1 VPNVESGPARRGGA
15 GHSERSEESQS
26 SLAGSHSEHREESRS
41 SRERGLLGDLPPEE
55 FARQADRIVQWVRE
69 YLEHPE
75 RYPVVPR
82 VRPGEIAASLPETP
96 PTAAESFDAIL
107 DDFER
112 LIVPGVTHWNHP
124 GFFAYFAITA
134 SAPGIL
140 AEMLIS
146 ALNVNG
152 MLWKTS
158 PSATELEERALDWLR
173 QLLGLGTGWFGIIN
187 DTASI
192 STLLA
197 LAAAREAKPELGI
210 RERGLAGRA
219 DLPRLRVYTSSHAHS
234 SVDKAAITL
243 GLGHEN
249 VVHVATDDAFRMRVD
264 VLESAVAEDRAR
276 GYLPLATVATV
287 GTTSTTSIDPVPAI
301 AALCE
306 RERMWLHVDGSYG
319 GVAAVVPEMRH
330 VLDGVERADS
340 LVVNPHKWL
349 FTPIDL
355 SAMFTRRPDVLKR
368 AFSLVPEYL
377 VTREQSDVV
386 NLMDY
391 GVQLGRRFR
400 ALKLWMVIRAFG
412 ADGLAA
418 RLRAQ
423 MDMARELAEWIDETP
438 DWERVAP
445 VPFSLVCFRYAPA
458 GTGEVERTALNE
470 AILDRVNASGKV
482 YLSHTK
488 LGDRYVLRLAIG
500 NLRTERRHV
509 AEAWRLLQE
518 AARVATGGA

>member
-1 VPNVESGPARRGGA
+1 MTGDEFRRHGYA
-15 GHSERSEESQS
+15 LVDWIADY
-26 SLAGSHSEHREESRS
+26 LA
-41 SRERGLLGDLPPEE
+41 
-55 FARQADRIVQWVRE
+55 
-69 YLEHPE
+69 HPE
-75 RYPVVPR
+75 RYPVLPR
-82 VRPGEIAASLPETP
+82 VVPGDVRQALPA
-96 PTAAESFDAIL
+96 TAPERGESFDAIMA
-107 DDFER
+107 DFER
-112 LIVPGVTHWNHP
+112 VLVPALTHWNHP
-124 GFFAYFAITA
+124 GFFAYFAISA

-146 ALNVNG
+146 ALNVNA

-158 PSATELEERALDWLR
+158 PAATELELRTLDWLR
-173 QLLGLGTGWFGIIN
+173 QLLGLQDGWFGLIN

-197 LAAAREAKPELGI
+197 LAAAREAKPELAI
-210 RERGLAGRA
+210 REKGMAGRT

-243 GLGHEN
+243 GFGHEN
-249 VVHVATDDAFRMRVD
+249 VVHIDTDADFRMRVD
-264 VLESAVAEDRAR
+264 ALETAVRSDRAA
-276 GYLPLATVATV
+276 GYLPVATVATV

-301 AALCE
+301 AALCA
-306 RERMWLHVDGSYG
+306 REGMWLHVDGSYG

-330 VLDGVERADS
+330 VLAGVELADS

-377 VTREQSDVV
+377 VTREQGDVV

-412 ADGLAA
+412 AEGLAA
-418 RLRAQ
+418 RLRQQ
-423 MDMARELAEWIDETP
+423 MEMARAFAGWVSDAA

-458 GTGEVERTALNE
+458 GTSETERDALNA
-470 AILDRVNASGKV
+470 AILERVNASGRA

-488 LGDRYVLRLAIG
+488 LHGHYVLRLAIG
-500 NLRTERRHV
+500 NMRTEPRHV
-509 AEAWRLLQE
+509 SDAWRLLRE
-518 AARVATGGA
+518 AAAATHVTA

>member
-1 VPNVESGPARRGGA
+1 MTNGDAPSLGDIAPAEFRRQARRVL
-15 GHSERSEESQS
+15 QWI
-26 SLAGSHSEHREESRS
+26 
-41 SRERGLLGDLPPEE
+41 GD
-55 FARQADRIVQWVRE
+55 

-75 RYPVVPR
+75 RFPVLPRVVPGQIAGSIPTEPP
-82 VRPGEIAASLPETP
+82 VQGESL
-96 PTAAESFDAIL
+96 DQVL

-124 GFFAYFAITA
+124 GFFAYFSISA

-146 ALNVNG
+146 ALNVNA

-158 PSATELEERALDWLR
+158 PSATELELRTMDWLR
-173 QLLGLGTGWFGIIN
+173 QLLGLEDGWFGIIN

-197 LAAAREAKPELGI
+197 LAAAREAKPELRI
-210 RERGLAGRA
+210 RERGMAGRT
-219 DLPRLRVYTSSHAHS
+219 DLPRMRVYTSSQSHS

-243 GLGHEN
+243 GFGHEN
-249 VVHVATDDAFRMRVD
+249 VVHIETDDAFRMKVD
-264 VLESAVAEDRAR
+264 ALEVAVRADRAA
-276 GYLPLATVATV
+276 GYLPIATVATV
-287 GTTSTTSIDPVPAI
+287 GTTSTTSIDPVPQI
-301 AALCE
+301 AALCN
-306 RERMWLHVDGSYG
+306 REQMWLHVDGSYG

-330 VLDGVERADS
+330 VLEGVELADS

-355 SAMFTRRPDVLKR
+355 SAMFTRKPEILRN

-377 VTREQSDVV
+377 VTREQGDVV

-412 ADGLAA
+412 AEGLAA
-418 RLRAQ
+418 RLRQQ
-423 MDMARELAEWIDETP
+423 MEMARDLASWVDDEP
-438 DWERVAP
+438 EWERVAP
-445 VPFSLVCFRYAPA
+445 VPFSLVCFRYAPS
-458 GTGEVERTALNE
+458 GTTEAERELLNA
-470 AILDRVNASGKV
+470 AILERVNASGTA

-488 LGDRYVLRLAIG
+488 LNGMYVLRLAIG
-500 NLRTERRHV
+500 NMRTEPRHV
-509 AEAWRLLQE
+509 REAWRLLRE
-518 AARVATGGA
+518 AATVATVNA

>member
-1 VPNVESGPARRGGA
+1 MKPDHSGTTP
-15 GHSERSEESQS
+15 
-26 SLAGSHSEHREESRS
+26 
-41 SRERGLLGDLPPEE
+41 LGDIAPDE
-55 FARQADRIVQWVRE
+55 FRQHAKRVVSWMAE
-69 YLEHPE
+69 YIENPE
-75 RYPVVPR
+75 RFPVVPR
-82 VRPGEIAASLPETP
+82 VAPGEIAAQLPHAP
-96 PTAAESFDAIL
+96 PSSPESIDAVL

-112 LIVPGVTHWNHP
+112 IIVPGMTHWNHP
-124 GFFAYFAITA
+124 GFFAYFAISA

-146 ALNVNG
+146 TLNANG
-152 MLWKTS
+152 MLWKTG
-158 PSATELEERALDWLR
+158 PSVTELELRTLDWLR
-173 QLLGLGTGWFGIIN
+173 QMLGMGGGWFGIIN

-197 LAAAREAKPELGI
+197 LAAAREAKPDLQI
-210 RERGLAGRA
+210 RERGMAGRA

-243 GLGHEN
+243 GFGHEN
-249 VVHVATDDAFRMRVD
+249 VVHVETDADFRMKID
-264 VLESAVAEDRAR
+264 ALEAAVRGDRAA
-276 GYLPLATVATV
+276 GYLPLAVVATV

-301 AALCE
+301 AALCR
-306 RERMWLHVDGSYG
+306 REGMWLHVDGSYG

-330 VLDGVERADS
+330 VLAGVEDADS

-349 FTPIDL
+349 YTPIDL

-377 VTREQSDVV
+377 VTREQNDVV

-412 ADGLAA
+412 TDGLAA
-418 RLRAQ
+418 RLRQQ
-423 MDMARELAEWIDETP
+423 MELAREFASWIDQAP

-445 VPFSLVCFRYAPA
+445 VPFSLVCFRFAPN
-458 GTGEVERTALNE
+458 GKSEQECDALNA
-470 AILDRVNASGKV
+470 AILERVNASGDA

-488 LGDRYVLRLAIG
+488 LDGRYVLRLAIG
-500 NLRTERRHV
+500 NMRTERRHV
-509 AEAWRLLQE
+509 ARAWELLKD
-518 AARVATGGA
+518 ASSAVPASR

>member
-1 VPNVESGPARRGGA
+1 MTNGDAPSTRTIPTVGDIAPDEFRRQARRVL
-15 GHSERSEESQS
+15 QWI
-26 SLAGSHSEHREESRS
+26 
-41 SRERGLLGDLPPEE
+41 GD
-55 FARQADRIVQWVRE
+55 

-75 RYPVVPR
+75 RFPVVPR
-82 VRPGEIAASLPETP
+82 VAPGDIAGTIPAEPPAGPESL
-96 PTAAESFDAIL
+96 DAVL
-107 DDFER
+107 DDFEH

-124 GFFAYFAITA
+124 GFFAYFAISA

-146 ALNVNG
+146 ALNVNA

-158 PSATELEERALDWLR
+158 PAATELELRTLDWLR
-173 QLLGLGTGWFGIIN
+173 QLLGLNDGWFGLIN

-197 LAAAREAKPELGI
+197 LAAAREAKPELAI
-210 RERGLAGRA
+210 REKGMAGRT
-219 DLPRLRVYTSSHAHS
+219 DLPRLRIYTSAHAHS

-243 GLGHEN
+243 GFGHEN
-249 VVHVATDDAFRMRVD
+249 VVHIDTDADFRMRVD
-264 VLESAVAEDRAR
+264 ALDAAIRADRAA

-301 AALCE
+301 ATLCA
-306 RERMWLHVDGSYG
+306 REAMWLHVDGSYG

-330 VLDGVERADS
+330 VLSGVELADS

-355 SAMFTRRPDVLKR
+355 SAMFTRRPEVLKR

-412 ADGLAA
+412 AEGLAD
-418 RLRAQ
+418 RLRQQ
-423 MDMARELAEWIDETP
+423 MVMARDFAAWVDAAP

-458 GTGEVERTALNE
+458 GTSEGARDALNA
-470 AILDRVNASGKV
+470 AILERVNESGRA

-488 LGDRYVLRLAIG
+488 LNGRYVLRLAIG
-500 NLRTERRHV
+500 NMRTEPRHV
-509 AEAWRLLQE
+509 RDAWRLLRE
-518 AARVATGGA
+518 AAAATSVPA

>member
-1 VPNVESGPARRGGA
+1 MTTPQGES
-15 GHSERSEESQS
+15 
-26 SLAGSHSEHREESRS
+26 
-41 SRERGLLGDLPPEE
+41 GDLPIDTFREE
-55 FARQADRIVQWVRE
+55 AHRVVDWMAG
-69 YLEHPE
+69 YLETNGTL
-75 RYPVVPR
+75 PVVPR
-82 VRPGEIAASLPETP
+82 VRPGDVAAQLPSAAPERGESLR
-96 PTAAESFDAIL
+96 AIL
-107 DDFER
+107 ADFER
-112 LIVPGVTHWNHP
+112 IIIPGTTHWNHP
-124 GFFAYFAITA
+124 GFMAYFAISA
-134 SAPGIL
+134 STPGIL
-140 AEMLIS
+140 GEMLAATLDS
-146 ALNVNG
+146 NAMV
-152 MLWKTS
+152 WKTG
-158 PSATELEERALDWLR
+158 PAATELELRVLAWLR
-173 QLLGLGTGWFGIIN
+173 DGMGLSDEWFGIIN

-197 LAAAREAKPELGI
+197 LAAAREAKPELEV
-210 RERGLAGRA
+210 RERGLAGRP
-219 DLPRLRVYTSSHAHS
+219 DLPRLRVYTSAHAHS

-249 VVHVATDDAFRMRVD
+249 VVHVETDDDYRMRAD
-264 VLESAVAEDRAR
+264 ALEAAIATDRAR
-276 GYLPLATVATV
+276 GYMPIAVVATV

-301 AALCE
+301 AAICR
-306 RERMWLHVDGSYG
+306 REDIWLHVDGSYG
-319 GVAAVVPEMRH
+319 GVAAVVPEMRD
-330 VLDGVERADS
+330 VLDGVDLADS

-418 RLRAQ
+418 RLRHQ
-423 MDMARELAEWIDETP
+423 MAMARELAGWIDAAD

-445 VPFSLVCFRYAPA
+445 VPFSLVCFRYAPRNSTEA
-458 GTGEVERTALNE
+458 ERTALNE
-470 AILDRVNASGKV
+470 SILQQVNASGRA

-488 LGDRYVLRLAIG
+488 LGERYALRLAIG
-500 NLRTERRHV
+500 NMRTEMRHV
-509 AEAWRLLQE
+509 AEAWRLLRE
-518 AARVATGGA
+518 AAATIAGR

>member
-1 VPNVESGPARRGGA
+1 MTSDNGTPLGDIAPDEFRRQARRVL
-15 GHSERSEESQS
+15 QWI
-26 SLAGSHSEHREESRS
+26 
-41 SRERGLLGDLPPEE
+41 GD
-55 FARQADRIVQWVRE
+55 
-69 YLEHPE
+69 YLENPD
-75 RYPVVPR
+75 RFPVVPR
-82 VRPGEIAASLPETP
+82 VTPGEIASAIPSEP
-96 PTAAESFDAIL
+96 PADAESLDAVL

-112 LIVPGVTHWNHP
+112 VIVPGVTHWNHP
-124 GFFAYFAITA
+124 GFFAYFAISA

-146 ALNVNG
+146 TLNVNA

-158 PSATELEERALDWLR
+158 PAATELELRTLDWLR
-173 QLLGLGTGWFGIIN
+173 QLLGLGPGWFGLIN

-197 LAAAREAKPELGI
+197 LAAAREAKPELAI
-210 RERGLAGRA
+210 RERGMAGRT

-243 GLGHEN
+243 GFGHEN
-249 VVHVATDDAFRMRVD
+249 VVHIDADDAYRMRVD
-264 VLESAVAEDRAR
+264 ALEAAVRADRAQ
-276 GYLPLATVATV
+276 GFLPIATVATV
-287 GTTSTTSIDPVPAI
+287 GTTSTTSIDPVPEI
-301 AALCE
+301 AALCA
-306 RERMWLHVDGSYG
+306 REEMWLHVDGSYG

-330 VLDGVERADS
+330 VLAGVELADS

-355 SAMFTRRPDVLKR
+355 SAMFTRRPDVLRR

-377 VTREQSDVV
+377 VTREQNDVV

-418 RLRAQ
+418 RLRRQ
-423 MDMARELAEWIDETP
+423 MEMAKEFADWVDAEA

-445 VPFSLVCFRYAPA
+445 VPFSLVCFRYAPK
-458 GTGEVERTALNE
+458 GTTEAEREALNA
-470 AILDRVNASGKV
+470 AILERVNGSGAA

-488 LGDRYVLRLAIG
+488 LNGRYVLRLAIG
-500 NLRTERRHV
+500 NMRTEPRHV
-509 AEAWRLLQE
+509 STAWRLLRE
-518 AARVATGGA
+518 AAAATVVPA

>member
-1 VPNVESGPARRGGA
+1 MSADNGDAP
-15 GHSERSEESQS
+15 
-26 SLAGSHSEHREESRS
+26 
-41 SRERGLLGDLPPEE
+41 LGDIPPEE
-55 FARQADRIVQWVRE
+55 FQRQARRVIEWMGD
-69 YLEHPE
+69 YLANTE
-75 RYPVVPR
+75 RFPVVPR
-82 VRPGEIAASLPETP
+82 VAPGDIASTLPTEP
-96 PTAAESFDAIL
+96 PTTAESLDTIL
-107 DDFER
+107 DDFEQ

-140 AEMLIS
+140 AEMLMS
-146 ALNVNG
+146 TLNNNA

-158 PSATELEERALDWLR
+158 PSATELELRVMDWLR
-173 QLLGLGTGWFGIIN
+173 QLLGLGDGWFGLIN

-197 LAAAREAKPELGI
+197 LAAAREAKPELEI
-210 RERGLAGRA
+210 RERGMAGRT
-219 DLPRLRVYTSSHAHS
+219 DLPRLRVYTSAHAHS
-234 SVDKAAITL
+234 SVDKAVLTL
-243 GLGHEN
+243 GIGHEN
-249 VVHVATDDAFRMRVD
+249 VVHIDTDDDFRMRID
-264 VLESAVAEDRAR
+264 ALEAAVRDDRAR

-301 AALCE
+301 AALCR
-306 RERMWLHVDGSYG
+306 REDMWLHVDGSYG
-319 GVAAVVPEMRH
+319 GVAAVVPELRH
-330 VLDGVERADS
+330 VLAGVDEADS

-355 SAMFTRRPDVLKR
+355 SAMFTRRPDVLRR

-377 VTREQSDVV
+377 VTREQDDVV
-386 NLMDY
+386 NLMEY

-418 RLRAQ
+418 RLRQ
-423 MDMARELAEWIDETP
+423 QIEMARELASWIDETP
-438 DWERVAP
+438 GWERVAP

-458 GTGEVERTALNE
+458 GMSEAERDAANA
-470 AILDRVNASGKV
+470 AILERVNASGSA
-482 YLSHTK
+482 YISHTK
-488 LGDRYVLRLAIG
+488 LHGRYVLRLAIG

-509 AEAWRLLQE
+509 ENAWRLLRDA
-518 AARVATGGA
+518 AAR

>member
-1 VPNVESGPARRGGA
+1 MTAP
-15 GHSERSEESQS
+15 
-26 SLAGSHSEHREESRS
+26 
-41 SRERGLLGDLPPEE
+41 LGDIPPDE
-55 FARQADRIVQWVRE
+55 FRRQAERVVRWMGD

-75 RYPVVPR
+75 RFPVVPR
-82 VRPGEIAASLPETP
+82 VAPGDIAATLPTEP
-96 PTAAESFDAIL
+96 PSAAEPLDAIL

-112 LIVPGVTHWNHP
+112 LIVPGVTHCNHP
-124 GFFAYFAITA
+124 GFFAYFALSA
-134 SAPGIL
+134 SAPRIL
-140 AEMLIS
+140 AAMLMS
-146 ALNVNG
+146 TLNINAMVR
-152 MLWKTS
+152 KTS
-158 PSATELEERALDWLR
+158 PSATELEPRALDWLR
-173 QLLGLGTGWFGIIN
+173 QLLGMGDGWFGIIN

-197 LAAAREAKPELGI
+197 LAAAREARPELEV

-249 VVHVATDDAFRMRVD
+249 VVHIPTDDAFRMRVD
-264 VLESAVAEDRAR
+264 ALSSAVADDKVR

-330 VLDGVERADS
+330 VLEGVELADS

-349 FTPIDL
+349 FTPSDL

-412 ADGLAA
+412 AEGLAA
-418 RLRAQ
+418 RLRQQ
-423 MDMARELAEWIDETP
+423 MEMARGLAAWIDAEA
-438 DWERVAP
+438 DWERIAP
-445 VPFSLVCFRYAPA
+445 VPFSLVCFRYAPRGVSEA
-458 GTGEVERTALNE
+458 DREAANS
-470 AILDRVNASGKV
+470 AILERVNASGSA

-488 LGDRYVLRLAIG
+488 LDGRYVLRLAIG

-509 AEAWRLLQE
+509 EQAWRLLRE
-518 AARVATGGA
+518 AAAEIVVPA

>member
-1 VPNVESGPARRGGA
+1 MTKNDGDADS
-15 GHSERSEESQS
+15 
-26 SLAGSHSEHREESRS
+26 
-41 SRERGLLGDLPPEE
+41 LGDIAPDE
-55 FARQADRIVQWVRE
+55 FRQQADRVVQWITR
-69 YLEHPE
+69 YLEDPE
-75 RYPVVPR
+75 RFPVVPR
-82 VRPGEIAASLPETP
+82 VKPGDVAARLPADPPSQPESLDT
-96 PTAAESFDAIL
+96 IL

-124 GFFAYFAITA
+124 GFFAYFALSA
-134 SAPGIL
+134 SAPRIL
-140 AEMLIS
+140 AEMLMS
-146 ALNVNG
+146 TLNINA

-158 PSATELEERALDWLR
+158 PSATELEQRSLDWLR
-173 QLLGLGTGWFGIIN
+173 QLLGLGDGWFGIIN

-197 LAAAREAKPELGI
+197 LAAAREAKPELEV
-210 RERGLAGRA
+210 RQRGLAGRA
-219 DLPRLRVYTSSHAHS
+219 DLPRLRVYTSTHAHS
-234 SVDKAAITL
+234 SVDKAVITL

-249 VVHVATDDAFRMRVD
+249 VVHIPTDDAFRMRAD
-264 VLESAVAEDRAR
+264 ALEAAVASDRSL

-287 GTTSTTSIDPVPAI
+287 GTTSTTSIDPVPQI
-301 AALCE
+301 AALCQ
-306 RERMWLHVDGSYG
+306 REGMWLHVDGSYG
-319 GVAAVVPEMRH
+319 GVGAVVPEMRH
-330 VLDGVERADS
+330 VLDGVEHADS

-355 SAMFTRRPDVLKR
+355 SAMFTRRPDVLRR

-377 VTREQSDVV
+377 VTREQDDVV

-418 RLRAQ
+418 RLRQQ
-423 MDMARELAEWIDETP
+423 MAMARELAAWVDATP

-458 GTGEVERTALNE
+458 GTSEADREAANS
-470 AILDRVNASGKV
+470 AILERVNASGSAYV
-482 YLSHTK
+482 SHTK
-488 LGDRYVLRLAIG
+488 LDGRYVLRLAIG

-509 AEAWRLLQE
+509 EHAWRLLRE
-518 AARVATGGA
+518 AAAEIVVPA

>member
-1 VPNVESGPARRGGA
+1 MTNGNVP
-15 GHSERSEESQS
+15 
-26 SLAGSHSEHREESRS
+26 
-41 SRERGLLGDLPPEE
+41 LLGDIAPDE
-55 FARQADRIVQWVRE
+55 FRRHARRVLQWIGD
-69 YLEHPE
+69 YLERPE
-75 RYPVVPR
+75 QFPVLPR
-82 VRPGEIAASLPETP
+82 VAPGDIASTIPAEP
-96 PTAAESFDAIL
+96 PTTAEPLETVL

-124 GFFAYFAITA
+124 GFFAYFAISA

-140 AEMLIS
+140 AEMLIA
-146 ALNVNG
+146 ALNVNA

-158 PSATELEERALDWLR
+158 PSATELELRTIDWLR
-173 QLLGLGTGWFGIIN
+173 QLLGLGDGWFGLIN

-197 LAAAREAKPELGI
+197 LAAAREAKPELQI
-210 RERGLAGRA
+210 RERGMAGRL
-219 DLPRLRVYTSSHAHS
+219 DLPRLRVYTSAHAHS

-243 GLGHEN
+243 GFGHEN
-249 VVHVATDDAFRMRVD
+249 VVHINTDDAFRMRVD
-264 VLESAVAEDRAR
+264 ALESAVRADRAQ
-276 GYLPLATVATV
+276 GFLPLATVATV
-287 GTTSTTSIDPVPAI
+287 GTTSTTSIDPIPAI
-301 AALCE
+301 AALCA
-306 RERMWLHVDGSYG
+306 REGMWLHVDGSYG
-319 GVAAVVPEMRH
+319 GVAAVVPEMRQ
-330 VLDGVERADS
+330 VLDGVELADS

-377 VTREQSDVV
+377 VTREHSDVV

-418 RLRAQ
+418 RLRQQ
-423 MDMARELAEWIDETP
+423 MAMAREFASWVDAEPE
-438 DWERVAP
+438 WECVAP
-445 VPFSLVCFRYAPA
+445 VPFSLVCFRYAPN
-458 GTGEVERTALNE
+458 GTSEAERELLNA
-470 AILDRVNASGKV
+470 AILERVNASGTA

-488 LGDRYVLRLAIG
+488 LNGRYVLRLAIG
-500 NLRTERRHV
+500 NMRTEPRHV
-509 AEAWRLLQE
+509 SAAWQLLRE
-518 AARVATGGA
+518 AAAATAVSA